1 MRSGDVR
8 SDRVRRTGRRGRP
21 GPRAIRA
28 SPSIAA
34 AAAGP
39 RSDAGAVAC

>member
-34 AAAGP
+34 AAGP